1 MHPQPHEPPVE
12 IQPTEAEMI
21 ANSKAGIVT
30 TDLMLLDVSPRGL
43 IGQLDRERSGPP
55 MAATDACNARFG
67 RGSIVPARAGLVDKR
82 TWSTTF
88 EMRTRRDTSQ
98 VGELPTAVA
107 G

>member
-1 MHPQPHEPPVE
+1 
-12 IQPTEAEMI
+12 
-21 ANSKAGIVT
+21 
-30 TDLMLLDVSPRGL
+30 
-43 IGQLDRERSGPP
+43 